1 MGIIYKQA
9 ARGTIYS
16 YIGVG
21 LGFITTALLLPQLY
35 STEEIGLL
43 KILLA
48 YSIIFIQFAT
58 LGLNAV
64 TIRLFT
70 YFRNNEKKHNGYLFI
85 VLSVSLIG
93 FLLSLAVFYAIKP
106 ILIKNSIESSALFV
120 EYINYLIPL
129 IFFPLFFG
137 VLDTYYSVL
146 FNSVR
151 GTFLKEIVQRI
162 FIIASIILYY
172 FNVFNFEQFVISYIV
187 SICLPTVF
195 IIISLIADKQFNLKP
210 NLKFVSDTLAYS
222 MMSVGLFGILNN
234 FTGVII
240 LNIDSIMVNSMI
252 DLNSTGIYSI
262 TFFFGAL
269 IKIPSRA
276 LIKIS
281 NVVIADFWKNND
293 IDNINDIYYKS
304 CINQLILGLFLFVGI
319 WGNIDNILRI
329 LPPEYETGKYVIL
342 FIGLAN
348 LSDMLSGV
356 NRSILGTS
364 KYYRVQTL
372 FMIFLMGFIV
382 LTNYLFIPIWGITGA
397 AIASALSLLLLNLLR
412 YFFLLVKF
420 KMQPYNYKH
429 LIIIIIGFISY
440 LAARFVPE
448 FKNLYFDIIIR
459 SAIIT
464 IIFSLPVYL
473 LNYSE
478 DINNKVD
485 EFLIKI
491 GIKKAIK
498 K

>member
-35 STEEIGLL
+35 STEEVGLL
-43 KILLA
+43 KILLS

-70 YFRNNEKKHNGYLFI
+70 FFRNYNKKHNGYLFI
-85 VLSVSLIG
+85 VLTVGLIG
-93 FLLSLAVFYAIKP
+93 FSLSLLVFYLIKP
-106 ILIKNSIESSALFV
+106 ILIKDSIEKSALFV

-137 VLDTYYSVL
+137 ILDTYYSVL
-146 FNSVR
+146 FNSTR

-162 FIIASIILYY
+162 IIIVSIILYY
-172 FNVFNFEQFVISYIV
+172 FNVFGFEQFVISYV
-187 SICLPTVF
+187 AAICLPTIF
-195 IIISLIADKQFNLKP
+195 IVISLIYEKQFSLKP
-210 NLKFVSDTLAYS
+210 KLSFISNTLAYS

-252 DLNSTGIYSI
+252 DLDSTGVYSI

-276 LIKIS
+276 LIRIS

-293 IDNINDIYYKS
+293 IESINKVYYKS
-304 CINQLILGLFLFVGI
+304 CINQLILGLLLFVGL
-319 WGNIDNILRI
+319 WANIDNILRI
-329 LPPEYETGKYVIL
+329 LPAEYAVGKYVIF
-342 FIGLAN
+342 FIALAN
-348 LSDMLSGV
+348 LTDMISGV

-372 FMIFLMGFIV
+372 FMVFLMGFVVI
-382 LTNYLFIPIWGITGA
+382 TNYLFIPIWGITGA
-397 AIASALSLLLLNLLR
+397 AIASALSLFLFNLLR
-412 YFFLLVKF
+412 YFFLLSKF
-420 KMQPYNYKH
+420 RMQPFNYRH
-429 LIIIIIGFISY
+429 LVIAIIGVMSY
-440 LAARFVPE
+440 LAASFIPE
-448 FKNLYFDIIIR
+448 MDNVYFDIIIR
-459 SAIIT
+459 SSLIT
-464 IIFSLPVYL
+464 VVFCLPVYFL
-473 LNYSE
+473 KYSK
-478 DINNKVD
+478 DINEKVD
-485 EFLIKI
+485 GFFIKI
-491 GIKKAIK
+491 GMK
-498 K
+498 